1 MQISSQKQIQKKN
14 KEQIKI
20 THPTVD
26 YLKFYLY
33 FIYLFRQKKQIIFLY
48 ILYLFIPYPET
59 GRIEGG
65 KIV

>member
-1 MQISSQKQIQKKN
+1 MQISSQKQIQKTKSKSKLLIQQWIISN
-14 KEQIKI
+14 SICI
-20 THPTVD
+20 
-26 YLKFYLY
+26 L
-33 FIYLFRQKKQIIFLY
+33 FIYFDKKQIIFLY